1 MSDNH
6 DLEELEDKA
15 VSLLD
20 SGKLRRSERVLKE
33 ILKLAPDSVIP
44 HFHLARVDR
53 RTGQHQL
60 ALFHGRRV
68 LRLNPTKRNA
78 CLNVGLIYD
87 LMERSRL
94 AVSYYKRELSTN
106 PDSVE
111 TLFNMGRL
119 YFGKRQWRK
128 AARYLRSAFD
138 KRYMFRMAD
147 TAHKLG
153 KCYQKMGAVRDY
165 IEVYNQYLL
174 MFPQSPWAA
183 ANVARALDADKQY
196 QNAVLHFMRAKRLDP
211 DIGLDEELKSARQ
224 AFRKEGIRK
233 KAHPNNKRVPPK
245 AQIL

>member
-33 ILKLAPDSVIP
+33 ILELAPCSVFP
-44 HFHLARVDR
+44 HFHLARVYR
-53 RTGQHQL
+53 RTGQYQL

-87 LMERSRL
+87 LMERDKL
-94 AVSYYKRELSTN
+94 AISYYKRELSTN

-111 TLFNMGRL
+111 TLFNIGRL

-128 AARYLRSAFD
+128 AAKYLRSAFD

-147 TAHKLG
+147 TVHKLG
-153 KCYQKMGAVRDY
+153 KCY
-165 IEVYNQYLL
+165 YNFRAAQDFISVHSQYLL
-174 MFPQSPWAA
+174 MFPRSPWAA
-183 ANVARALDADKQY
+183 ANMARALMAAKQY
-196 QNAVLHFMRAKRLDP
+196 QNAVLSFMRAKRLDP
-211 DIGLDEELKSARQ
+211 DIDIDEELKSARE

-233 KAHPNNKRVPPK
+233 KAHPNNKGVLPK
-245 AQIL
+245 AQKL